1 MNHENSLK
9 NNNSIIVSFKSENLN
24 FQKLEPTPNTSSELI
39 SRFYRIFQL
48 IKLCPIFL
56 YLIW

>member
-48 IKLCPIFL
+48 IKLGSIF
-56 YLIW
+56 